1 MGNADVV
8 SIITHIQE
16 PKTWFILCA
25 IFIFSD
31 IITGYLKAF
40 KYRKVNSSIS
50 RDGYVKKIGWIIA
63 LLLGWSV
70 DFFIKTNVFLIGSS
84 IVCFTTEAISVYEN
98 LSEIGVNLPFA
109 KYFEKIKE
117 GVENNDN

>member
-16 PKTWFILCA
+16 PKTWFVLCA